1 MDEIYYWLMYR
12 NSCGQHEDS
21 NECKEGWIR
30 RKEPDFCSMV
40 WIDMGLKV
48 EKLKSFQ
55 ICRKQINYQYN
66 NIHFRMKFNFKE
78 GEKKL
83 WVFQNLQFFRER
95 NLNQQL
101 KWTVVENVFRKKSL

>member
-21 NECKEGWIR
+21 NQCKEGWIR

-55 ICRKQINYQYN
+55 ICRKQIN
-66 NIHFRMKFNFKE
+66 
-78 GEKKL
+78 
-83 WVFQNLQFFRER
+83 FFRER
-95 NLNQQL
+95 NWNQQL
-101 KWTVVENVFRKKSL
+101 KWTVVENVFRKKFL